1 MYYEMDFK
9 MRVPIVIV
17 LLLYI
22 STLSGV
28 TAFCYPQNLVY
39 DKDVPRS
46 FDIRAYE
53 TFMSFQGSAIGHCS
67 AKCFADLDCQAMEI
81 CVTGGEEYCRLVRGW
96 EPTFLGLDNG
106 DRCQQYKV
114 MMNSTCGP
122 GEFYDRGT
130 GQCLTQEWCDFET
143 SPETSCFL
151 SEDVDDIF
159 NWSRKSGSTS
169 SVSTGPSSAKV
180 GTYYKYIETSSPR
193 LTGDNAKLVSNR
205 IFEDKTYCLSLYYHM
220 YGSTTGTLRIQTKTG
235 NDTSVTHWERS
246 GDQGNSWHSLN
257 NLTLP
262 LDNSTQI
269 IIEGVRGSSYYSDIS
284 VDYIVLWPFSC
295 P

>member
-114 MMNSTCGP
+114 
-122 GEFYDRGT
+122 
-130 GQCLTQEWCDFET
+130 
-143 SPETSCFL
+143 
-151 SEDVDDIF
+151 
-159 NWSRKSGSTS
+159 
-169 SVSTGPSSAKV
+169 VSW
-180 GTYYKYIETSSPR
+180 R
-193 LTGDNAKLVSNR
+193 
-205 IFEDKTYCLSLYYHM
+205 
-220 YGSTTGTLRIQTKTG
+220 
-235 NDTSVTHWERS
+235 
-246 GDQGNSWHSLN
+246 
-257 NLTLP
+257 
-262 LDNSTQI
+262 
-269 IIEGVRGSSYYSDIS
+269 
-284 VDYIVLWPFSC
+284 
-295 P
+295 